1 MFLFQNTIG
10 ELNFIHYDYKVD
22 EFANKNKNIFNNY
35 INTIIYQENDV
46 KKYFLK
52 FRNHELIENIF
63 LYLRIPF
70 LFYIKKSIEIVP
82 KSILRYFRNLF
93 FFYALNKNNFL
104 ELEDFLK
111 EKNKLFSQS
120 STSRIKMDFELLLG
134 DFRKLHL
141 LNFYQKKTTKL
152 DLKKKYIYFALHYQP
167 EATTYPFGGAFID
180 QVNAVKL
187 LSSYISDDCFI
198 YIKEHP
204 DTFNTSHLSWVKG
217 DYSRDINFYEQLL
230 SIKNVKLA
238 DIRIN
243 SQNLI
248 NDSYAVATISGA
260 VGLESLIKEKHT
272 FIFGSPWYKNF
283 NDVFKFTEHKNI
295 SNNLK
300 HYMKKRISK
309 KNVIKSIERYCNIM
323 FKRNDV
329 KDLPSRK
336 NVVNLLFKYL

>member
-1 MFLFQNTIG
+1 M
-10 ELNFIHYDYKVD
+10 
-22 EFANKNKNIFNNY
+22 
-35 INTIIYQENDV
+35 
-46 KKYFLK
+46 
-52 FRNHELIENIF
+52 
-63 LYLRIPF
+63 
-70 LFYIKKSIEIVP
+70 
-82 KSILRYFRNLF
+82 
-93 FFYALNKNNFL
+93 
-104 ELEDFLK
+104 
-111 EKNKLFSQS
+111 
-120 STSRIKMDFELLLG
+120 LLG
-134 DFRKLHL
+134 YFRKLHL
-141 LNFYQKKTTKL
+141 LKFYQKKTTKL
-152 DLKKKYIYFALHYQP
+152 DLQKKYIYFALHYQP

-230 SIKNVKLA
+230 SIKNVKFA

-243 SQNLI
+243 SQDLI
-248 NDSYAVATISGA
+248 NSSYAVATISGA

-295 SNNLK
+295 SNDLK
-300 HYMKKRISK
+300 YYMKKKISK

-323 FKRNDV
+323 FQRDDL
-329 KDLPSRK
+329 KDLSSRK